1 MRRSS
6 YDRCAGRSTGSWSPC
21 RLPAS
26 LFIGIVLLA
35 VLGGAAEIG
44 ALFLG
49 VLVGGHVASDGR
61 SNWYKGVQLLAFYL
75 ILATTFYLIPPEA
88 ARKIGR
94 SP

>member
-6 YDRCAGRSTGSWSPC
+6 YDRYAGRSTGSWSPC

-61 SNWYKGVQLLAFYL
+61 SNWYKGVQP
-75 ILATTFYLIPPEA
+75 TFYLIPPEA
-88 ARKIGR
+88 ARTIGR